1 VVQLLYIPPEYDLG
15 FATAISQQEME
26 MFNSLR
32 YTKVLEEAGVV
43 RKQAEAHVGIMTDM
57 MASHFAT
64 SNDLKDLRT
73 EVSQDLK
80 DLRNEVSQ
88 ELKGFRQEF
97 TQEIR
102 DLRQEMQ
109 KLEYRLTIKLGT
121 IVGALLGVTAT
132 IVTLVIKLA

>member
-1 VVQLLYIPPEYDLG
+1 LAQLPYIPLESDHT
-15 FATAISQQEME
+15 FATTISKQEME

-64 SNDLKDLRT
+64 SNDLKDLRN
-73 EVSQDLK
+73 ELSQDIK
-80 DLRNEVSQ
+80 DLRNEIS
-88 ELKGFRQEF
+88 LDMKSFRH
-97 TQEIR
+97 
-102 DLRQEMQ
+102 DLNNMNQEMQ